1 MIIIIYQDVQF
12 AMDYLINLLRRLIY
26 TQKKKDGGGEGEQ
39 QSIYYRAED
48 TDFKIFCRFVLLS
61 TQ

>member
-1 MIIIIYQDVQF
+1 
-12 AMDYLINLLRRLIY
+12 MDYLIDLLRKRIY
-26 TQKKKDGGGEGEQ
+26 TNKKAKKDGGGEGEQ

-61 TQ
+61 NQ